1 MNTAIEQRPAQSSRP
16 ATEKVLFRLDASI
29 RVDGSASREI
39 ADIVE
44 QEWLAVHPDAR
55 VERRH
60 IGVEMLPADAWA
72 LSIAANA
79 TRPEERTPEQQSA
92 LHLAATLVDEL
103 IDADAILLAVPL
115 YNFGVSQHIK
125 TWIDLIVSDP
135 RLAAAAKSGQPL
147 LAGKPVVLATVRGG
161 AYGPGTPREGW
172 DHSTPYLKR
181 ILVDGWG
188 ADLTVIEREF
198 TLVGVNP
205 ALDDFTDLAA
215 EMHAGALQSAREAGR
230 ALGVL
235 ALA

>member
-1 MNTAIEQRPAQSSRP
+1 MT
-16 ATEKVLFRLDASI
+16 LFRLDASI

-44 QEWLAVHPDAR
+44 QEWLAAHPGDT

-60 IGVEMLPADAWA
+60 IGVDVLPADAWGLA
-72 LSIAANA
+72 VAASHTPA
-79 TRPEERTPEQQSA
+79 EARTPEQRA
-92 LHLAATLVDEL
+92 ATRLAATLVDEL
-103 IDADAILLAVPL
+103 LAADAILLAVPL

-125 TWIDLIVSDP
+125 TWIDLIVTDP
-135 RLAAAAKSGQPL
+135 RAAARGGPL

-188 ADLTVIEREF
+188 ADLTVVEREF

-205 ALDDFTDLAA
+205 ALDSFTDLAA
-215 EMHAGALQSAREAGR
+215 EMHAGALKSAREAGR
-230 ALGVL
+230 ALGVS
-235 ALA
+235 ALV